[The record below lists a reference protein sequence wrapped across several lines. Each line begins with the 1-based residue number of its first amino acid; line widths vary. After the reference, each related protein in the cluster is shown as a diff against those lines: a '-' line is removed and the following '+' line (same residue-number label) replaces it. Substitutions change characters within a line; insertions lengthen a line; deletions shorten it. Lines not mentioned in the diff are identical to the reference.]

1 MLTRR
6 LRPKQNRLRNFS
18 TVPLLYKCND
28 LQKKRGSFLLFP
40 LGDGLFSKGL
50 VAHDAPQGWHLE
62 TLT

>member
-28 LQKKRGSFLLFP
+28 LQKN
-40 LGDGLFSKGL
+40 
-50 VAHDAPQGWHLE
+50 VAHFFFFLWGMGYSPKGWWLMMLRKAG
-62 TLT
+62 T